1 MAEPFNRS
9 QSNGK
14 GVTATFRR
22 RSSITLERIED
33 LFASAGCVQEV
44 EHEIIQGICQERGI
58 DLERSLARGRAALY
72 SRYLKYCLEDNVLS
86 EQESEDL
93 KHLRDVLLL
102 SAKEVMAV
110 HDTVAIEVYG
120 EAVHEVLADFQ
131 LDDDEAQFLRRL
143 REDLQLPEDRAD
155 QIFRTESA
163 AARSR
168 AVSHASSRDPIFT
181 KHRVS
186 AGEFTGRSNDSLEAA
201 INDAIEKATMAVP
214 RLHWFEVTETA
225 GYIENGAASG
235 WHVSVRAGIRT
246 EELS

>member
-22 RSSITLERIED
+22 RGSITLERIED

-72 SRYLKYCLEDNVLS
+72 SRYLKYCLDDNVLS

-102 SAKEVMAV
+102 SAK
-110 HDTVAIEVYG
+110 
-120 EAVHEVLADFQ
+120 
-131 LDDDEAQFLRRL
+131 
-143 REDLQLPEDRAD
+143 
-155 QIFRTESA
+155 
-163 AARSR
+163 
-168 AVSHASSRDPIFT
+168 
-181 KHRVS
+181 
-186 AGEFTGRSNDSLEAA
+186 
-201 INDAIEKATMAVP
+201 
-214 RLHWFEVTETA
+214 
-225 GYIENGAASG
+225 
-235 WHVSVRAGIRT
+235 
-246 EELS
+246 